1 VRCLASDGSCPGG
14 IAFNDQMILITH
26 ADLFDAVEN
35 VVAKRLET
43 QIKPRIQEHFT
54 AWQAVANLY
63 QADWATPFP
72 AGFYPFAAPFDD
84 PTLPATT
91 PPTPTNP
98 ARDGLNNAAPFDALC
113 PLPPPL
119 PTPSVCLARYRGR
132 AGQTNGL
139 LPVTRDT
146 TWMGWAASTVTKESG
161 LANFTAVPPPCTA
174 DATELRC
181 DFTYQGA
188 FGGMIVSIQAT
199 VANVARSF
207 ARPIDE
213 TNIGAWATFGT
224 PQLPMAK
231 ALDAATGNLSVNFR
245 LALPASPIA
254 QPVTVRIPTPQFPAW
269 TQTTDPTTGWFFT
282 NRWYRHAYYTVS
294 PAHVPGGSG
303 TCTPPPLPPPPP
315 VLEPCIQVQNTPA
328 PDNDKRVVLMLAGR
342 NLAPGV
348 RTWTIANYFEGAN
361 ASGTPLFDT
370 PAPDYV
376 FRRDLRSAAFNDR
389 VVIVSP

>member
-1 VRCLASDGSCPGG
+1 
-14 IAFNDQMILITH
+14 MILITH
-26 ADLFDAVEN
+26 ADLFDAVET
-35 VVAKRLET
+35 VVAKRLES

-54 AWQAVANLY
+54 AWQAVTNLY
-63 QADWATPFP
+63 RADWATPVP
-72 AGFYPFAAPFDD
+72 PGFYPFAAPFDD
-84 PTLPATT
+84 TDLLTMVPVRG
-91 PPTPTNP
+91 PPT
-98 ARDGLNNAAPFDALC
+98 D
-113 PLPPPL
+113 
-119 PTPSVCLARYRGR
+119 PSRGTVDYLGR
-132 AGQTNGL
+132 AGQTSGL

-146 TWMGWAASTVTKESG
+146 SWMGWAASTVTKESG
-161 LANFTAVPPPCTA
+161 AANFTAAPPPCVA
-174 DATELRC
+174 SAAELQC

-188 FGGMIVSIQAT
+188 LGGMIVSIQAT

-282 NRWYRHAYYTVS
+282 NRWYRHAYYAVS
-294 PAHVPGGSG
+294 PAVVPGGSG
-303 TCTPPPLPPPPP
+303 TCTPLPAA
-315 VLEPCIQVQNTPA
+315 EPCIQVQNTPA

-361 ASGTPLFDT
+361 ASGTPLFDM

-376 FRRDLRSAAFNDR
+376 FRRDLRTAAFNDR